1 MPCRGLLAIS
11 QREDGKLMATTSFG
25 QTLPDNGKNAA
36 ERSKEYV
43 QRHWKYHE
51 SDDSPVRSSGHAGSV
66 DFVEQFQSH
75 SLCISGMAFQ
85 DAWNIDLER
94 LRRCCIHVATKDRKL
109 IPFCAYYLT
118 DAKGHRLIEQ
128 SPMNPMAH
136 PETHENIRSQKSGV
150 RSQKLKE

>member
-1 MPCRGLLAIS
+1 
-11 QREDGKLMATTSFG
+11 MATTSFG
-25 QTLPDNGKNAA
+25 QAQPAGGKTAA

-43 QRHWKYHE
+43 QRHWRYYE
-51 SDDSPVRSSGHAGSV
+51 SDDSPVRGSRKTGPV

-94 LRRCCIHVATKDRKL
+94 LQRCCIHVITKDRKL

-118 DAKGHRLIEQ
+118 DSKGRRLTEQ
-128 SPMNPMAH
+128 SLMDK
-136 PETHENIRSQKSGV
+136 PEDE
-150 RSQKLKE
+150 